1 MLAPLFLSAK
11 AAEKDQRRQNCRR
24 EGVASNGAIWP
35 DFPGDSN
42 RRTVAPEPTHSFP
55 CLASGNAL
63 LTRALRGD
71 EPKVTVFQA
80 NSSLKCQNRLIFQ
93 GEALQGPKRLW
104 KT

>member
-24 EGVASNGAIWP
+24 KGVASNGAIWP

-55 CLASGNAL
+55 CHASGNAL
-63 LTRALRGD
+63 LTRAFRGD
-71 EPKVTVFQA
+71 PEKVTVFPA
-80 NSSLKCQNRLIFQ
+80 DSSAKCQNPLIFQ
-93 GEALQGPKRLW
+93 AETLPGAKRLW